1 MIAACIA
8 ALTWIAAQSVP
19 TAGSEGGAVQAAA
32 AELRAEIDR
41 MASLP
46 GDPCTAAR
54 VAFRRVTFDLLAR
67 GGAAGDDAQAT
78 AVAGLRLA
86 RARGALDALLA
97 DACGGERPAPEAVR
111 RALERFAATAGHGL
125 ESTADPA
132 TPERALADVIAP
144 LRQAVAILERPRD
157 PRVPADAWPTPA
169 ELGAKDE
176 SPASTASRVDR
187 TPAEEVLE
195 AIGRCERPDASGIRA
210 DLRAAHAEIRSA
222 ALRKVPDARAWA
234 EGSAEGDA
242 PPAAR
247 AVIDAAADLAR
258 IESMQGWPRAV
269 AALHAPGG
277 DRFTALTRQ
286 WTTNLRAADRRDAAR
301 RSIDAFARELAAFGE
316 LALER
321 DLRADRLAAAEAA
334 FGRRT
339 DLLREVDRLRAAWIG
354 GWSDGRGSPDATAA
368 MLRMARTTLAL
379 EAAADVGAK
388 LAADAA
394 VERWGGMSVSVGD
407 LAVHPRAIAARAGLA
422 LEAMLARD
430 GATADAHLGALEAEL
445 PVAWLAALL
454 AERTASW
461 TAQRPPVGS
470 ALAAAAG
477 GPAEA
482 SWQSARR
489 SDWMLFSRL
498 AEEVVHARSLPD
510 RARVD
515 GARASMSGIAARLAE
530 GMHPDGARAAALAE
544 LVRTVSRAGTAPA
557 GGGPAGS
564 GAGGRPAR

>member
-19 TAGSEGGAVQAAA
+19 TAGSEGGAAQAAA

-41 MASLP
+41 MASFP

-111 RALERFAATAGHGL
+111 RALERFAAAAGHGL
-125 ESTADPA
+125 EATAEPA
-132 TPERALADVIAP
+132 TPERALAAVMAP
-144 LRQAVAILERPRD
+144 LREAVAILERPRE
-157 PRVPADAWPTPA
+157 PRVPADAWPSPA
-169 ELGAKDE
+169 ELGTKDAPSAAE
-176 SPASTASRVDR
+176 APRGAR
-187 TPAEEVLE
+187 TPADGVLE
-195 AIGRCERPDASGIRA
+195 AVDRCERAEAPGIRA
-210 DLRAAHAEIRSA
+210 DLRAAHAEIRAA
-222 ALRKVPDARAWA
+222 ALRKVPDARTWA
-234 EGSAEGDA
+234 AAGAAGEA
-242 PPAAR
+242 PAAAR

-286 WTTNLRAADRRDAAR
+286 WANNLRAADRRDAAR
-301 RSIDAFARELAAFGE
+301 GTIDAFARELAAFGE

-339 DLLREVDRLRAAWIG
+339 DLLREIDRLRAAWIG

-379 EAAADVGAK
+379 EAAAEVGAK
-388 LAADAA
+388 LAADAP
-394 VERWGGMSVSVGD
+394 VERWGGMSVSVAD
-407 LAVHPRAIAARAGLA
+407 LGAHPRAIAARAGLA
-422 LEAMLARD
+422 LEATLAQD
-430 GATADAHLGALEAEL
+430 GATADAQLQVLEGEL

-454 AERTASW
+454 AERTGAW
-461 TAQRPPVGS
+461 AARRPPVGS
-470 ALAAAAG
+470 ALACAAG
-477 GPAEA
+477 GPGEA
-482 SWQSARR
+482 SWQAAARP
-489 SDWMLFSRL
+489 DWMLFSRL
-498 AEEVVHARSLPD
+498 AEEAIHARSQPD
-510 RARVD
+510 RARAA
-515 GARASMSGIAARLAE
+515 GTAAAMARVAARLAE
-530 GMHPDGARAAALAE
+530 GMHPDGARAAALAG
-544 LVRTVSRAGTAPA
+544 LVRAVSPAGTAPA